1 MHAMIF
7 NFGRWRF
14 APGMWPTLAAAA
26 LIALTVSLGNW
37 QTERAAYKRL
47 LQARVDAGERD
58 PVLRIGSEKVNKAQV
73 LYRRVQ
79 AVGVFEPKHEIW
91 LDNRIYNGVAGYHVL
106 TPLKLAGG
114 NTYVLVNRGWLPV
127 GTSRNVQPHVNAI
140 TAEVKIDGY
149 AFDPNTRYFELSN
162 SPPQGKLWQNL
173 NFERYAARSRLN
185 LQPFLLQQRN
195 DTGDGLIRDWPRPD
209 TGVAMHVS
217 YAMQWYGL
225 AATLGVLWLVLNL
238 KRKRNIDVISN

>member
-1 MHAMIF
+1 MHPMIF
-7 NFGRWRF
+7 NLGRWRF
-14 APGMWPTLAAAA
+14 APRLWPTLAAAA
-26 LIALTVSLGNW
+26 LIVLTVSLGNW

-47 LQARVDAGERD
+47 LQARVDAGERY
-58 PVLRIGSEKVNKAQV
+58 PVLRIGPERVNKAQV

-106 TPLKLAGG
+106 TPLKLDGG

-127 GTSRNVQPHVNAI
+127 GTSRNVRPHVNTIA
-140 TAEVKIDGY
+140 AEVKIEGY

-162 SPPQGKLWQNL
+162 SPPQGQLWQNL
-173 NFERYAARSRLN
+173 NFERYTARSRLN

-209 TGVAMHVS
+209 TGAAMHVS

-238 KRKRNIDVISN
+238 KRK

>member
-1 MHAMIF
+1 MHPMIL

-26 LIALTVSLGNW
+26 LIALTVLLGNW

-47 LQARVDAGERD
+47 LQARVDAGERYS
-58 PVLRIGSEKVNKAQV
+58 VLRIGPKEVNKAQV

-79 AVGVFEPKHEIW
+79 AVGVFESKHEIW
-91 LDNRIYNGVAGYHVL
+91 LDNRIHSGVAGYHVL
-106 TPLKLAGG
+106 TPLKLDGG

-127 GTSRNVQPHVNAI
+127 GTSRNVRPHVTTLA
-140 TAEVKIDGY
+140 AKVKIDGY

-173 NFERYAARSRLN
+173 NFERYTARSRLS

-209 TGVAMHVS
+209 TGAAMHVS

-238 KRKRNIDVISN
+238 KRK